1 MRVSSVLGANNGNF
15 NMRNKSHSSAPVYFG
30 SNKLDILTTIVS
42 SFKKPP
48 VLNQRV
54 NALRQVVS
62 KRLDFLS
69 KTSMKLNFGEY
80 ELPINNPALAPYM
93 GETYSYASFKKLY
106 RQAGADGFFDFKV
119 NEKTGFVK
127 TSDIVPKNY
136 EEEKMA
142 DLTWVT
148 DTCRNM
154 SLLKKD
160 RPDLCTKALESISK
174 FYKQQ
179 QGEFDDV
186 IANPDIYK
194 FNHGWNK
201 GGVSHAFY
209 PHTNQPNYDYPRTRL
224 ESIGHYLQRASE
236 FIVGGLE
243 QGKISGYKN
252 ADEISDNTIDAI
264 SSSVKYLSA
273 LKYPHARSCG
283 AWEENTFHNSLTS
296 DTAII
301 NEGFRRVIN
310 MVFKKTD
317 SPELLKVRERLLASK
332 NGDVFKNKDALT
344 DLLRQG
350 EERLISNHS
359 WEAPGERKLD
369 AALSFVTHYENSR
382 LVHEN
387 PNLTRS
393 QNVMADIKEN
403 VKLLMSLEGKED
415 PRGLVGDYGIAR
427 YLDDTY
433 KNLNYDL
440 PSKKGLINENHEAQW
455 FMVSDISK
463 GYGVQLKKLLKVLKE
478 ESRKPNEQESDLI
491 ELLLAKQT
499 EFNNRTYARG
509 TGKNQFKAN
518 GQPCSPHKLPEAY
531 QAISDDSNKIKFVPG
546 TNTPLAW
553 AQSSALEATKTF
565 LQNLKAIE
573 EMGLV
578 KEFLLKIA

>member
-1 MRVSSVLGANNGNF
+1 MRVSSVLGVNNNNF
-15 NMRNKSHSSAPVYFG
+15 KTRSNSNSIYPVAFG
-30 SNKLDILTTIVS
+30 SGKLDILTSIVGFS
-42 SFKKPP
+42 KTQP
-48 VLNQRV
+48 VLNQR
-54 NALRQVVS
+54 ASILRNVVS
-62 KRLDFLS
+62 KKLNFLTR
-69 KTSMKLNFGEY
+69 TSMKLNFGQY

-93 GETYSYASFKKLY
+93 GESYSYASFKKLY

-136 EEEKMA
+136 EEEKMS

-186 IANPDIYK
+186 IANPDIYR

-209 PHTNQPNYDYPRTRL
+209 PQTNQPNYDYPRTRL

-243 QGKISGYKN
+243 QGKVSGYKN

-283 AWEENTFHNSLTS
+283 AWEENTFNHSLTS

-317 SPELLKVRERLLASK
+317 NPELLKVRERLLASK
-332 NGDVFKNKDALT
+332 NGDVFKNREQLT

-350 EERLISNHS
+350 EERIISNHS

-369 AALSFVTHYENSR
+369 AALSFVTHYENSK
-382 LVHEN
+382 LVREN

-393 QNVMADIKEN
+393 ENVIADIKEN
-403 VKLLMSLEGKED
+403 IKLLMSLEGKED
-415 PRGLVGDYGIAR
+415 PRGLVGDYGVAR
-427 YLDDTY
+427 YLGDTY

-440 PSKKGLINENHEAQW
+440 PSKKGLLNENHEAQW

-463 GYGVQLKKLLKVLKE
+463 GYGVQMKKLLKVLKDE
-478 ESRKPNEQESDLI
+478 NRLPNEQEKDIIST
-491 ELLLAKQT
+491 LLAKQT

-509 TGKNQFKAN
+509 TGKNQIKAN
-518 GQPCSPHKLPEAY
+518 GQECPPHKLPEAF
-531 QAISDDSNKIKFVPG
+531 QAITDDSNKVKFVPG

-553 AQSSALEATKTF
+553 AQSSALESTKTY
-565 LQNLKAIE
+565 LQNLKALE
-573 EMGLV
+573 EMGLMEQILQKV
-578 KEFLLKIA
+578 A